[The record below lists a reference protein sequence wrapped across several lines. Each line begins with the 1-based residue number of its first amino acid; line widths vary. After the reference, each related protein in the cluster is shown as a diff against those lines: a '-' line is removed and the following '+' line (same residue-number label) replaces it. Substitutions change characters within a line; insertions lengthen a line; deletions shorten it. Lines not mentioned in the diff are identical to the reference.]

1 MVPMSAAAL
10 LDRLGRPGDIRLG
23 STRPERV
30 ARLSTGLAVLD
41 EALGGGLPRGRV
53 SELAGPP
60 STGRTGLACA
70 IVAAATR
77 AGETIAWVDPAD
89 ALEPEAAAAAGIA
102 LARLL
107 WVRPRSVSDAFRAAE
122 ILLGAGG
129 FGLVVLDVDARRARP
144 RAGRAARAL
153 ERRAGAPRAARGDRR
168 ARHRG
173 AQPGRPARAG
183 AGREA
188 GLCLRRN
195 HAAHRLPPRPRSP
208 RRRRLPRRPRSCRA
222 AARAERGGRPPCADR
237 RRRGGSARA
246 RRARRP
252 HRRAGARHR
261 GRPGRPPARR
271 GRRALRGAG
280 PGRRR

>member
-1 MVPMSAAAL
+1 MSASVL
-10 LDRLGRPGDIRLG
+10 LERLGRPGDIRLG

-53 SELAGPP
+53 TELAGAP

-70 IVAAATR
+70 IAAAATH

-129 FGLVVLDVDARRARP
+129 FGLVVLDVDAP
-144 RAGRAARAL
+144 
-153 ERRAGAPRAARGDRR
+153 
-168 ARHRG
+168 
-173 AQPGRPARAG
+173 RAG
-183 AGREA
+183 AGGWPRLARAAERTRSTLLVVALRREA
-188 GLCLRRN
+188 GTFAALGLELGARRMRWSGGPG
-195 HAAHRLPPRPRSP
+195 RLVLLKGIEARVTVARS
-208 RRRRLPRRPRSCRA
+208 RI
-222 AARAERGGRPPCADR
+222 GRPGQAPVVR
-237 RRRGGSARA
+237 QARA
-246 RRARRP
+246 R
-252 HRRAGARHR
+252 
-261 GRPGRPPARR
+261 
-271 GRRALRGAG
+271 
-280 PGRRR
+280 

>member
-53 SELAGPP
+53 AELAGAP

-70 IVAAATR
+70 IAAAATR

-89 ALEPEAAAAAGIA
+89 VLEPEAAAAAGVA

-107 WVRPRSVSDAFRAAE
+107 WVKPRSVSDAFRAAE

-129 FGLVVLDVDARRARP
+129 FGLVVLDV
-144 RAGRAARAL
+144 
-153 ERRAGAPRAARGDRR
+153 EAP
-168 ARHRG
+168 
-173 AQPGRPARAG
+173 RAG
-183 AGREA
+183 AGVWPRLARAAERTRSTLLVAPLRRAAGPLA
-188 GLCLRRN
+188 GL
-195 HAAHRLPPRPRSP
+195 AP
-208 RRRRLPRRPRSCRA
+208 
-222 AARAERGGRPPCADR
+222 
-237 RRRGGSARA
+237 
-246 RRARRP
+246 
-252 HRRAGARHR
+252 
-261 GRPGRPPARR
+261 
-271 GRRALRGAG
+271 
-280 PGRRR
+280 

>member
-53 SELAGPP
+53 TELAGAP

-70 IVAAATR
+70 IAATATR

-107 WVRPRSVSDAFRAAE
+107 WVRPRGVSDAFRAAE

-129 FGLVVLDVDARRARP
+129 FGLVVLDVDARRTATGVWP
-144 RAGRAARAL
+144 RLARAAERTGSAL
-153 ERRAGAPRAARGDRR
+153 LVVASR
-168 ARHRG
+168 
-173 AQPGRPARAG
+173 
-183 AGREA
+183 REA
-188 GLCLRRN
+188 GTF
-195 HAAHRLPPRPRSP
+195 AALG
-208 RRRRLPRRPRSCRA
+208 L
-222 AARAERGGRPPCADR
+222 ELD
-237 RRRGGSARA
+237 A
-246 RRARRP
+246 RRVRWSGGPGRLVLLEGIDAHVTVARSRV
-252 HRRAGARHR
+252 
-261 GRPGRPPARR
+261 GRPGQ
-271 GRRALRGAG
+271 ALVVRQACA
-280 PGRRR
+280 